1 MSRKIR
7 LFKRLFKVEQNGV
20 FLFVI
25 YFFVPEIFKF
35 SYCANLVTDDVIGCA
50 STVVWHKIK
59 NISAKNEAMV
69 LKLGRDVAPNKIYQM
84 LHIVMLLWQH
94 APFQFPT
101 SLKWNSTIC
110 DSARQNTWSYLRH
123 MLVPPSL
130 SLLFSIFSYFAPCS
144 YNWKYLIFKR
154 KGLEP
159 SMCRSNITMCTIW
172 YIS

>member
-1 MSRKIR
+1 MLIYKAFQCRVKWR
-7 LFKRLFKVEQNGV
+7 LSFCD
-20 FLFVI
+20 I
-25 YFFVPEIFKF
+25 FFVLEIFKF
-35 SYCANLVTDDVIGCA
+35 SYYANLVTDDVIGCV
-50 STVVWHKIK
+50 STVVWCKTK
-59 NISAKNEAMV
+59 DISTNNEAML

-94 APFQFPT
+94 ARFQFPA
-101 SLKWNSTIC
+101 SLKRNNTIC
-110 DSARQNTWSYLRH
+110 DSARQKTWSYLRR
-123 MLVPPSL
+123 MPVPPSL

-159 SMCRSNITMCTIW
+159 SICDSNITMCNIW